1 MASGRDA
8 LTEET
13 KNRSVQAFHRKMSGL
28 GRRAFPLEMD
38 DGKIITDLDPAL
50 DFPLEMD
57 DGKIITDLDPAL
69 DPPPSPAMDSLN
81 HGRCHPLAGGSSLR
95 TGPSLPVFEIEGEM
109 GPTRPIVKGF
119 QV

>member
-13 KNRSVQAFHRKMSGL
+13 ENRSVQAFHRKMSGL

-50 DFPLEMD
+50 D
-57 DGKIITDLDPAL
+57 
-69 DPPPSPAMDSLN
+69 PPPSPAMDSLK
-81 HGRCHPLAGGSSLR
+81 HGRCHPLAAGSSLR

-109 GPTRPIVKGF
+109 GPTPSIVKGF